1 MWGKVHT
8 LTLQTTNLVQYGNDI
23 PWSVLP
29 KTFQDG
35 VKISQAL
42 GFRYVWIESLCILQ
56 DSRQDWEEAAATMAS
71 VYQNATLVLG
81 ASSARSDREGFLGPR
96 HYNFIDCIRP
106 RTRTQAAVYVMPKIE
121 HYDHHFAD
129 EPLATRAWTFQERL
143 LAQRFL
149 SYNEKELHWECD
161 TSWRCECGVGDYLQ
175 QGDHAYELRRSL
187 KDCTL
192 LQAYDKWRFAIV
204 KRYSGRDLTVESD
217 KLPALSAVAKV
228 FEVKL
233 GDLYLA
239 GIWRGDLVASLCW
252 EASMPF
258 SHTLPSCYRAPSWSW
273 ASLNVSVTYWEDW
286 APTEVKI
293 DILDAKSA
301 PSGLNPLGEVSFGY
315 IKVRGPLAQAWIEV
329 DVVGPT
335 SKKHIVLKTEDH
347 GEFIDICEFIADNR
361 LSNPPASTSA
371 GILQESVT
379 RYQPGHDGSSSNET
393 PSNEEGA
400 QPIDAKNRHIMVW
413 CLYNAV
419 GIPGDDPIGDSYV
432 LVLAPSTQNP
442 ECFERIG
449 ISICVTEEH
458 DHLFVNSRLETP
470 TLV

>member
-1 MWGKVHT
+1 MFKESLLPSINAFRHVEMNSASTECFALATLWPQDCLTSHDWSLEGGHEFTRVRIVTDLSANAPYVALSHMWGKVHT
-8 LTLQTTNLVQYGNDI
+8 LTLQTTNWVQYGSDI

-35 VKISQAL
+35 VKTSQAL
-42 GFRYVWIESLCILQ
+42 GFRYIWIDSLCILQ
-56 DSRQDWEEAAATMAS
+56 DSRQDWDEAAATMAS

-81 ASSARSDREGFLGPR
+81 ASSAR
-96 HYNFIDCIRP
+96 
-106 RTRTQAAVYVMPKIE
+106 TQTQAAVYVRQDIQ
-121 HYDHHFAD
+121 HCGNSSID

-143 LAQRFL
+143 LAQRFM

-204 KRYSGRDLTVESD
+204 RRYSGRDLTVESD
-217 KLPALSAVAKV
+217 KLQALSAVAKV
-228 FEVKL
+228 FEEKL

-258 SHTLPSCYRAPSWSW
+258 SHTLPSCYR
-273 ASLNVSVTYWEDW
+273 

-329 DVVGPT
+329 DVVGLT

-419 GIPGDDPIGDSYV
+419 GIPGDDPIGDFYV
-432 LVLAPSTQNP
+432 LVYLSW
-442 ECFERIG
+442 F
-449 ISICVTEEH
+449 
-458 DHLFVNSRLETP
+458 
-470 TLV
+470 